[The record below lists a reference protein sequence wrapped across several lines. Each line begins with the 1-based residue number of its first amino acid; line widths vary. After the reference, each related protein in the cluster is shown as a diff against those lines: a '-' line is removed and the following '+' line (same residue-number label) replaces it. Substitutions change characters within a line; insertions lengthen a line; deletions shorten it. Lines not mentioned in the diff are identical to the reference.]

1 MADSCLNDTEPEWVN
16 KTDTNIQNCTLS
28 TTDLTVGVV
37 SLVIS
42 FIGLLGNGTVFC
54 FLTFWIKRNRFTI
67 YILNLSVA
75 DFMFLLC
82 SVTGVLSLF
91 VVHYEPSLQYDYAL
105 SLTLEVFFSFG
116 YNMSLSLLT
125 AISVER
131 CLSVIFPIW
140 YQCRRPKHLSLI
152 NCGLLWA
159 LSVVVTSVEFFS
171 CNEEDHVHEGPSS
184 PCEHAV
190 FIFMCLLNFLIFT
203 PLMVVSGLTLL
214 IRVQRDSLMRQ
225 SSKLYLIVIAT
236 VVIFLVFALPMRVMT
251 LLHYEHL
258 EYSDNLALLTVLFS
272 AISSSLN
279 PFVYFF
285 VGGQWKWNK
294 RGSMQT
300 VLQAAFKDESDSTQT
315 GTDSVVSTTT
325 SECPKLK

>member
-1 MADSCLNDTEPEWVN
+1 MS
-16 KTDTNIQNCTLS
+16 IQNCTLS
-28 TTDLTVGVV
+28 TTDLAVGIV
-37 SLVIS
+37 SLVVS

-75 DFMFLLC
+75 DFIFLLC
-82 SVTGVLSLF
+82 CVIGVLCLF
-91 VVHYEPSLQYDYAL
+91 VVHYEPSLQYDDAFR
-105 SLTLEVFFSFG
+105 LTLNVFFSFG
-116 YNMSLSLLT
+116 YNMSLYLLT

-131 CLSVIFPIW
+131 CLSVIFPMW
-140 YQCRRPKHLSLI
+140 YQCRRPKHQSLITCCLLWVLSL
-152 NCGLLWA
+152 
-159 LSVVVTSVEFFS
+159 VVTSVEFS
-171 CNEEDHVHEGPSS
+171 CIEEDHVHKGPSS
-184 PCEHAV
+184 PCENAV

-225 SSKLYLIVIAT
+225 SSKLYVIVIAT
-236 VVIFLVFALPMRVMT
+236 VVIFLIFALPMRLVS
-251 LLHYEHL
+251 LLNYQHL

-272 AISSSLN
+272 TISSSLN

-285 VGGQWKWNK
+285 VGGQWKWSK
-294 RGSMQT
+294 RASMQS
-300 VLQAAFKDESDSTQT
+300 VLQTAFKDETDSTQT

-325 SECPKLK
+325 SECPELK